1 MIPSFLNMDQVKAW
15 LRLETEY
22 TDEDQLLTLLMVNAE
37 NYLKRSISDFDKKMA
52 DENIKSSAIL
62 ICHMLI
68 VDWYENRDFGGG
80 LNEKLRH
87 SISSILLQIELE
99 VI

>member
-52 DENIKSSAIL
+52 DESIKSSAIL

-99 VI
+99 VV